1 MYTKDT
7 VRLVVQFK
15 DFDGNPIEVEGVK
28 LTIYDL
34 KQEILKEVTN
44 GINKKDNEY
53 YYDFEAPEHDFIFE
67 FKGFYF
73 DMPILARQEVK
84 VKFN

>member
-1 MYTKDT
+1 MYTKNT

-15 DFDGNPIEVEGVK
+15 DFNGKEIEVENVE

-34 KQEILKEVTN
+34 KQEILEEITE
-44 GINKKDNEY
+44 GITKKDNEY

-73 DMPILARQEVK
+73 DKPILARQKVK